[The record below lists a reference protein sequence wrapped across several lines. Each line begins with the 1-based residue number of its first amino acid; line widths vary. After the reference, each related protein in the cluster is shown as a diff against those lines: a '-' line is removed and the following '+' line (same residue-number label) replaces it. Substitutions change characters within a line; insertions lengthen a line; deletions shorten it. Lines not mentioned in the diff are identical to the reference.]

1 MSLLFDHLRALFD
14 QGHGLDLPDLR
25 DDGHLGPIGTPRP
38 AAVLIAVTEREE
50 PGILLIHRPEDM
62 RSHPGQVAFPGG
74 KIDPGENAIEA
85 ALREA
90 NEELGILSRDVK
102 IIGATDRFGTGSG
115 FDVTPVLAT
124 VPPDLPLVPNPA
136 EVSAWFE
143 APLRFV
149 LDPAN
154 HIPQRAL
161 WQGQQRDYLE
171 IPWEG
176 HQIWGITASIIANL
190 SRRIP
195 LAALKQGGRKRG

>member
-1 MSLLFDHLRALFD
+1 MSMLFDHLSALFD
-14 QGHGLDLPDLR
+14 LGHGLDLPDLR
-25 DDGHLGPIGTPRP
+25 DDSHLGPTGKPRP

-50 PGILLIHRPEDM
+50 PGVLLIHRPEDM

-74 KIDPGENAIEA
+74 KIDPGENAIQA

-90 NEELGILSRDVK
+90 NEELGILQHDVK

-124 VPPDLPLVPNPA
+124 IPPDLKLVPNPA
-136 EVSAWFE
+136 EVSDWFE
-143 APLRFV
+143 APLRFI

-154 HIPQRAL
+154 HVPQSAF
-161 WQGQQRDYLE
+161 WQGETREYLE

-176 HQIWGITASIIANL
+176 RRIWGITASIIANL
-190 SRRIP
+190 SRRISHE
-195 LAALKQGGRKRG
+195 AVTHD